1 MSDETEAT
9 PAAATAATPAT
20 RSTTAPP
27 SILTK
32 PTDAAE
38 RPGFRSM
45 ANTKSKAQVHAKRK
59 KKK

>member
-1 MSDETEAT
+1 MSDQTEPT
-9 PAAATAATPAT
+9 PAAPLAT

-27 SILTK
+27 SVLTR

-38 RPGFRSM
+38 RPGFRSA
-45 ANTKSKAQVHAKRK
+45 ANTKSKAQLNAKRK